1 MVADAETRTATNVPS
16 SPKPLR
22 PQLSICIFLRSHRVA
37 ESLTGLLASERYVVT
52 YFYSEAEFLQFV
64 ESEKQRLDCLIL
76 QADPALL
83 PLAHHLRSAAIL
95 LPAVIVHFTAAPGS
109 NGELYQPPSTPGT
122 RLAPIPLNAPL
133 NEPHPTCFYHTAEV
147 KVSGSQLSQIAGY
160 IDQAIGEFL
169 NLSPPG
175 PLTNVASDAKS
186 STELT
191 TEHFLMQQQ
200 RRLAEKLRE
209 RLGYLGVYYKR
220 NPQRFLRHLPLAERQ
235 KFLETLKSDYRQ
247 IILNYFSKDD
257 SLNQKIDDFVNS
269 AFFGDVPV
277 TNIVEIHMDLMDE
290 FAKQLKL
297 EGRSEEVL
305 LDYRL
310 TLIDIIAHLCEMYRR
325 SIPRES

>member
-1 MVADAETRTATNVPS
+1 M
-16 SPKPLR
+16 
-22 PQLSICIFLRSHRVA
+22 A

-76 QADPALL
+76 QADRCL
-83 PLAHHLRSAAIL
+83 PPLTAQLRSAAIL
-95 LPAVIVHFTAAPGS
+95 LPAVIVHFTPAPGS
-109 NGELYQPPSTPGT
+109 NGELYQPPSTPAT
-122 RLAPIPLNAPL
+122 LPAAIPLNAAL
-133 NEPHPTCFYHTAEV
+133 NEAHPTCFYHTAEI

-160 IDQAIGEFL
+160 IDQALGEFL

-175 PLTNVASDAKS
+175 SLTNLACDVIS
-186 STELT
+186 STQLT